1 MTKFYTIYLWV
12 ATISIALGQF
22 GIDTITSAR
31 PDILD

>member
-1 MTKFYTIYLWV
+1 MTKLYTIYLWV

-22 GIDTITSAR
+22 RIDTITSAR